1 MSRGQRQVTL
11 PLTSVSS
18 FANRNNNTSQVCGR
32 TISEKAR
39 ETPHPSVVWHLIG
52 SQSMSVSSFFGGET
66 IKLILDPTQEPGK
79 LICLRPLACGSLGI
93 KQNSNQEGPATLGEP
108 PSSTQYPHSFP
119 GLTSRASNK
128 HGS

>member
-66 IKLILDPTQEPGK
+66 IKLILDPNPGAREAH
-79 LICLRPLACGSLGI
+79 L
-93 KQNSNQEGPATLGEP
+93 P
-108 PSSTQYPHSFP
+108 PSP
-119 GLTSRASNK
+119 GLWLFGN
-128 HGS
+128 